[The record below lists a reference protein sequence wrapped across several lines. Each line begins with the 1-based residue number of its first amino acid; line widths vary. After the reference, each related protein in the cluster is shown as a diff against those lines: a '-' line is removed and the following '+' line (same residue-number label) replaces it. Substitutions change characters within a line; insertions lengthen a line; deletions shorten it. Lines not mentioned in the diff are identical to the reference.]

1 MMQELQQDDL
11 GPVWRALS
19 NPIRRRMLDILREGP
34 STTGDL
40 ADRFPDHSRYAVMQH
55 LSVLE
60 AGGLVVPRRRGRERF
75 NFLNPVPIQQIYD
88 RWVSKYQQPW
98 AAGLTALK
106 AELEAREADPGDP
119 VERDPGQSITQ
130 T

>member
-1 MMQELQQDDL
+1 MIEELQQDDL
-11 GPVWRALS
+11 EPVWRALS
-19 NPIRRRMLDILREGP
+19 NPIRRRMLDFLREGP
-34 STTGDL
+34 RTTGDL
-40 ADRFPDHSRYAVMQH
+40 TDRFPDHSRFAVMQH
-55 LSVLE
+55 LGVLE
-60 AGGLVVPRRRGRERF
+60 EGGLIVVRRRGRERF

-106 AELEAREADPGDP
+106 TDLESRTRDATEAAD
-119 VERDPGQSITQ
+119 RDPDQSTTQ

>member
-1 MMQELQQDDL
+1 MIEELQQEDL
-11 GPVWRALS
+11 ETVWRALS
-19 NPIRRRMLDILREGP
+19 NPIRRRILDMLREKP
-34 STTGDL
+34 RTTGDL
-40 ADRFPDHSRYAVMQH
+40 AERFPDHSRFAVMQH
-55 LSVLE
+55 LGVLE
-60 AGGLVVPRRRGRERF
+60 EGGLIVVRRRGRERF

-106 AELEAREADPGDP
+106 ADLETLQRDVDES
-119 VERDPGQSITQ
+119 VERDSGQSLTQ